1 MKVTQVKVSVIKD
14 MPRLKGTASV
24 VFDECFKVRD
34 IFILPKNE
42 TGELYIGMPS
52 KKLKNDKRLSL
63 AYPITAEFRSV
74 IETAVLDEYQRLI
87 DAAPATEIEAPDDDE
102 PAVYSEEE

>member
-1 MKVTQVKVSVIKD
+1 MKVTQVNVSLIKD

-34 IFILPKNE
+34 IIILPKNE

-52 KKLKNDKRLSL
+52 KKLKNDKRVSL
-63 AYPITAEFRSV
+63 AYPINAEFRSV
-74 IETAVLDEYQRLI
+74 IETAVLDEYNRLVAE
-87 DAAPATEIEAPDDDE
+87 DASNETDESAPAE
-102 PAVYSEEE
+102 YSEEE

>member
-34 IFILPKNE
+34 IIILPKNE

-52 KKLKNDKRLSL
+52 KKLKNDNRISL
-63 AYPITAEFRSV
+63 AYPINADFRKV
-74 IETAVLDEYQRLI
+74 IETAVLDEYKRLI
-87 DAAPATEIEAPDDDE
+87 EAGQDTTEDAMSGS
-102 PAVYSEEE
+102 SEEE